1 VWIYAPA
8 HIKSPAISR
17 KYAQVSVCL
26 HNKYY
31 EDHKEIKMELD
42 DGCPL
47 MTSYA

>member
-1 VWIYAPA
+1 
-8 HIKSPAISR
+8 
-17 KYAQVSVCL
+17 L

-47 MTSYA
+47 MTSYAWIMSSRTIISEHHGSGVNIFAPRF